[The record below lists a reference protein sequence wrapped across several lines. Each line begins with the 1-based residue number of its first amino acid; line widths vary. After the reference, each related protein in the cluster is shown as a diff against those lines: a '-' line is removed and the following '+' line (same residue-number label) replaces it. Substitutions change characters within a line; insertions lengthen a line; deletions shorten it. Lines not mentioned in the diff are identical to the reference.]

1 MLVIVGIADYHND
14 YGCYLCGDNDG
25 GSVAESGESVYH
37 QIHTECASENFK
49 QTNKKSIYTN
59 GFWILGGLVFWKT
72 LVCDQ
77 KPSGRREAVRTSH
90 LPGSQQ
96 KLA

>member
-14 YGCYLCGDNDG
+14 DGCYLCDDNDG

-49 QTNKKSIYTN
+49 QTNNKSILYKWFLDFG
-59 GFWILGGLVFWKT
+59 GFSLLKNLGVWSKSF
-72 LVCDQ
+72 
-77 KPSGRREAVRTSH
+77 R
-90 LPGSQQ
+90 
-96 KLA
+96 